1 MPEEGG
7 RGRRPLTRA
16 PALWVFTRCLK
27 PSFVLTAKKL
37 SLYQVLAPNAFAPI
51 EEFVPILQ
59 KTVSSTI
66 HEVTQIR
73 FSPSSAG
80 ERLCGI
86 SLRKCSEIGVKAEPE
101 VQGLRAQRG
110 PALLPSEKETWEV
123 GTREGIGYHSHLHR
137 EGSSSPLRT
146 HSLCVSSL
154 HLVQT
159 PAIAP
164 IMCQPVYL

>member
-110 PALLPSEKETWEV
+110 PALLPSEKETGRWARGRES
-123 GTREGIGYHSHLHR
+123 GTTVTSTVRVPPPHSEH
-137 EGSSSPLRT
+137 T
-146 HSLCVSSL
+146 HSVCPHCTWYRHLPSL
-154 HLVQT
+154 L
-159 PAIAP
+159 
-164 IMCQPVYL
+164 